1 MLHVSC
7 LSLAYW
13 FQGAVHQLDPCS
25 YETFTFSCSL
35 CIFFLYVNSVA
46 CINEDG
52 SPMACINEDGS
63 PIGTQIVSV
72 RLQKYE
78 TKDGTF
84 VFFVTSTKVVFYGG
98 RPQELHSMQM
108 LCKEVGTQCQKMLRY
123 VLCEVCM
130 NGGASCL
137 KRLTY
142 CSLDISGI

>member
-1 MLHVSC
+1 MKHSLFHVRC
-7 LSLAYW
+7 V
-13 FQGAVHQLDPCS
+13 F
-25 YETFTFSCSL
+25 
-35 CIFFLYVNSVA
+35 FFLYVNSVA

-52 SPMACINEDGS
+52 SP
-63 PIGTQIVSV
+63 IGTQIVSV
-72 RLQKYE
+72 KLQKYE

-84 VFFVTSTKVVFYGG
+84 VFFVTPTKVVFYGG

-108 LCKEVGTQCQKMLRY
+108 LCKEVGTQCQKILRY